1 MTLENQQHF
10 ILIKNMEKEVK
21 EVEIIKVNV
30 PKFGEILTARPE
42 GMSMSEYR
50 HKRAIQ
56 NAKLKAR
63 KQFGFLCYKA
73 IEVIETAVEGQKFQ
87 SVRKY
92 PPCVG
97 KCFILNYV

>member
-21 EVEIIKVNV
+21 EVETIKVDV
-30 PKFGEILTARPE
+30 PKFGTILTARPE

-73 IEVIETAVEGQKFQ
+73 IEVFEHEVGGAKVQQVK
-87 SVRKY
+87 KY

-97 KCFILNYV
+97 KRFILNYV

>member
-1 MTLENQQHF
+1 
-10 ILIKNMEKEVK
+10 MEEV
-21 EVEIIKVNV
+21 KVNV
-30 PKFGEILTARPE
+30 PKFGTIPTARPD
-42 GMSMSEYR
+42 GMKFSEYR
-50 HKRAIQ
+50 HRLAMQ

-97 KCFILNYV
+97 KRFILNYV

>member
-1 MTLENQQHF
+1 
-10 ILIKNMEKEVK
+10 MEKEVK

-30 PKFGEILTARPE
+30 PKFGEILTARPK
-42 GMSMSEYR
+42 GMSFSEYR
-50 HKRAIQ
+50 HKLAMQ

-73 IEVIETAVEGQKFQ
+73 VEVFEHEVGGAKVQKTK
-87 SVRKY
+87 KY

-97 KCFILNYV
+97 KRFILNYV

>member
-21 EVEIIKVNV
+21 KVETIKVDV

-73 IEVIETAVEGQKFQ
+73 IEVFETAVEGQKFQ
-87 SVRKY
+87 AVRKY

-97 KCFILNYV
+97 KRFILNYV

>member
-1 MTLENQQHF
+1 
-10 ILIKNMEKEVK
+10 MERKVVK
-21 EVEIIKVNV
+21 VGV
-30 PKFGEILTARPE
+30 PKFGTILTARPE
-42 GMSMSEYR
+42 GMSFSEYR
-50 HKRAIQ
+50 YKLAMQ

-97 KCFILNYV
+97 KRFILNYV

>member
-21 EVEIIKVNV
+21 KVETIKVDV
-30 PKFGEILTARPE
+30 QKFGEILTARPE

-73 IEVIETAVEGQKFQ
+73 IEVIETAVEGQKFH

-97 KCFILNYV
+97 KRFILNYV

>member
-1 MTLENQQHF
+1 
-10 ILIKNMEKEVK
+10 MEKEV
-21 EVEIIKVNV
+21 EIVKVNV

-42 GMSMSEYR
+42 RMSFSEYR
-50 HKRAIQ
+50 HRLAMQ

-73 IEVIETAVEGQKFQ
+73 VEVYETKLEGVKVQKVQ
-87 SVRKY
+87 KY

-97 KCFILNYV
+97 KRFILNYV